1 VTATGRTWPGWAV
14 REGPFGIRLFDV
26 GIVALVIVAIEV
38 NVVTGGGPGAVPLNA
53 WAYLFGALLAVP
65 ILFRHR
71 WPLRVLIASAVLMFF
86 YYIFARRNIS
96 PAPVFF
102 VPLYDAAVVGYL
114 ALAIAIPAV
123 FMIIGLFVVEV
134 SVRQGI
140 AALAAE
146 FLSQTVILALA
157 VLLGEVVRSRRAL
170 AAETARRLR
179 LAQEERTAEAGRA
192 VAEERL
198 RIARELHDTVAH
210 SMATITVQA
219 GSALHVLGAG
229 DPAVKPFIRNDPAA
243 RSPLPLSR
251 PRPDADMLRAALTAI
266 RDTSKGAL
274 MEMRSVLGQLR
285 RSDHADADGGKGLD
299 GLDDLRDAVTA
310 AGARVTVDVE
320 GARTPLSAEADHSA
334 YRILQESLT
343 NVLRHAGPRAAAR
356 VCLRYQP
363 DSLIITVTDDGG
375 RDQAHGDG
383 DMAHGSRNMAH
394 GGDQAHG
401 GWDMAYGGGTA
412 EGGEMAQGNGISGMR
427 ERVASVG
434 GELTA
439 GPLPGGGF
447 RVRATL
453 PTEARAAGDAAAYGV
468 ADIPAAR
475 WKSS

>member
-1 VTATGRTWPGWAV
+1 VTATGRTWPGWGV

-38 NVVTGGGPGAVPLNA
+38 NVVTGGGPGAVPLNG

-71 WPLRVLIASAVLMFF
+71 WPLQVLIASAVVMFF

-229 DPAVKPFIRNDPAA
+229 DPAVKPLIRNDRAA
-243 RSPLPLSR
+243 RSPAPLSR

-274 MEMRSVLGQLR
+274 VEMRSVLGQLR
-285 RSDHADADGGKGLD
+285 RSEHEDAGLD
-299 GLDDLRDAVTA
+299 RLDDLRDAVTA

-320 GARTPLSAEADHSA
+320 GAEAPLSAEADHSA

-343 NVLRHAGPRAAAR
+343 NVLRHAGPRAAAH

-363 DSLIITVTDDGG
+363 DRLIITVTDDGG
-375 RDQAHGDG
+375 GDTAHGNG
-383 DMAHGSRNMAH
+383 DVAHGN
-394 GGDQAHG
+394 GDPARG
-401 GWDMAYGGGTA
+401 NGDVAR
-412 EGGEMAQGNGISGMR
+412 GNGISGMR
-427 ERVASVG
+427 ERAVLVG
-434 GELTA
+434 GELAA
-439 GPLPGGGF
+439 GPLAGGGF
-447 RVRATL
+447 RVQATL
-453 PTEARAAGDAAAYGV
+453 PTAARAGGNAAAHG
-468 ADIPAAR
+468 AAGIPAAR
-475 WKSS
+475 WESW

>member
-1 VTATGRTWPGWAV
+1 VTATGRVLAGWGV

-26 GIVALVIVAIEV
+26 GVVALVIVAIEV
-38 NVVTGGGPGAVPLNA
+38 NVVNGGGPGAVPLNA

-71 WPLRVLIASAVLMFF
+71 WPLQVLIASAVMMFF

-123 FMIIGLFVVEV
+123 FMVIGLFVVEV

-140 AALAAE
+140 AALSAE
-146 FLSQTVILALA
+146 FLSQIVILALA
-157 VLLGEVVRSRRAL
+157 VMLGEVVRSRRAL
-170 AAETARRLR
+170 TAETARRLR

-210 SMATITVQA
+210 GMATIAVQA

-243 RSPLPLSR
+243 RSPATTSR
-251 PRPDADMLRAALTAI
+251 PGRDADILRAALTAI

-274 MEMRSVLGQLR
+274 VEMRSVLGQLR
-285 RSDHADADGGKGLD
+285 HSEHEDAGLER
-299 GLDDLRDAVTA
+299 LDDLRDAVTA

-320 GARTPLSAEADHSA
+320 GAEAPLSAEADHSA

-343 NVLRHAGPRAAAR
+343 NVLRHAGPRAAAH

-363 DSLIITVTDDGG
+363 DRLIITVTDDGG
-375 RDQAHGDG
+375 ADVAHGAG
-383 DMAHGSRNMAH
+383 MAH
-394 GGDQAHG
+394 GG
-401 GWDMAYGGGTA
+401 MAGGGDVVR
-412 EGGEMAQGNGISGMR
+412 GNGISGMR
-427 ERVASVG
+427 ERAVSVG

-439 GPLPGGGF
+439 GPLPDGGF
-447 RVRATL
+447 RVQATL
-453 PTEARAAGDAAAYGV
+453 LTAARASGDAAAYRV
-468 ADIPAAR
+468 AEIPAAR
-475 WKSS
+475 WESR

>member
-1 VTATGRTWPGWAV
+1 VTATGRTWPGWGV

-38 NVVTGGGPGAVPLNA
+38 NVVTGGGPSAVPLNA

-71 WPLRVLIASAVLMFF
+71 WPLRVLIASAVVMFF

-96 PAPVFF
+96 PAPLFF

-123 FMIIGLFVVEV
+123 FMVIGLFVVEV

-140 AALAAE
+140 AALSAE
-146 FLSQTVILALA
+146 FLSQIVILALA
-157 VLLGEVVRSRRAL
+157 VMLGEVVRSRRAL
-170 AAETARRLR
+170 TAETARRLR

-210 SMATITVQA
+210 GMATIAVQA
-219 GSALHVLGAG
+219 GSALHVLGAD
-229 DPAVKPFIRNDPAA
+229 DPAVKPFIRNDPASS
-243 RSPLPLSR
+243 SPATIPG
-251 PRPDADMLRAALTAI
+251 PRPDSGPGPDADILRAALTAI

-285 RSDHADADGGKGLD
+285 RSDHEGAGKGLER
-299 GLDDLRDAVTA
+299 LDALRDAVTA

-320 GARTPLSAEADHSA
+320 GAQAPLSAEADHSA

-343 NVLRHAGPRAAAR
+343 NVLRHAGPRAAAH

-363 DSLIITVTDDGG
+363 GSLGITVTDDGG
-375 RDQAHGDG
+375 ETAGGG
-383 DMAHGSRNMAH
+383 DMAHGVGSA
-394 GGDQAHG
+394 
-401 GWDMAYGGGTA
+401 GGGA
-412 EGGEMAQGNGISGMR
+412 MARGNGISGMR
-427 ERVASVG
+427 ERAASLG

-439 GPLPGGGF
+439 RPVPGGGF
-447 RVRATL
+447 RVEATL
-453 PTEARAAGDAAAYGV
+453 PTAARAADNAPAHGGPRA
-468 ADIPAAR
+468 PAAR
-475 WKSS
+475 RESS

>member
-1 VTATGRTWPGWAV
+1 VTATGRTLAGWGV

-26 GIVALVIVAIEV
+26 GVVALVIVAIEV
-38 NVVTGGGPGAVPLNA
+38 NVVNGGGPGAVPLNG

-71 WPLRVLIASAVLMFF
+71 WPLQVLIASAVVMFF

-123 FMIIGLFVVEV
+123 FMVIGLFVVEV

-140 AALAAE
+140 AALTAE
-146 FLSQTVILALA
+146 FLSQIVILALA
-157 VLLGEVVRSRRAL
+157 VMLGEVVRSRRAL
-170 AAETARRLR
+170 TAETARRLR

-210 SMATITVQA
+210 GMATIAVQA
-219 GSALHVLGAG
+219 GSALHVLGDG
-229 DPAVKPFIRNDPAA
+229 GR
-243 RSPLPLSR
+243 
-251 PRPDADMLRAALTAI
+251 DADILRGALTAI

-274 MEMRSVLGQLR
+274 VEMRSVLGQLR
-285 RSDHADADGGKGLD
+285 RSEHEDAGLER
-299 GLDDLRDAVTA
+299 LDDLRDAVTA

-320 GARTPLSAEADHSA
+320 GAEAPLSAEADHSA

-343 NVLRHAGPRAAAR
+343 NVLRHAGPRAAAH

-363 DSLIITVTDDGG
+363 DRLIITVTDDGG
-375 RDQAHGDG
+375 GMALGGGRALGGGLALGGDG
-383 DMAHGSRNMAH
+383 AR
-394 GGDQAHG
+394 
-401 GWDMAYGGGTA
+401 
-412 EGGEMAQGNGISGMR
+412 GNGISGMR
-427 ERVASVG
+427 ERAVSVG

-447 RVRATL
+447 RVQATL
-453 PTEARAAGDAAAYGV
+453 LTAARADGDAATYRV
-468 ADIPAAR
+468 AEIPAAR
-475 WKSS
+475 WGSW

>member
-1 VTATGRTWPGWAV
+1 
-14 REGPFGIRLFDV
+14 
-26 GIVALVIVAIEV
+26 V

-210 SMATITVQA
+210 AVATIAVRA
-219 GSALHVLGAG
+219 GSALHVLGA
-229 DPAVKPFIRNDPAA
+229 DAPAVKPFIRNDPA
-243 RSPLPLSR
+243 SSSR
-251 PRPDADMLRAALTAI
+251 PPAPDHGLMRTSCAPGTGPLGEPGGRCYRSRAAVSPGLA
-266 RDTSKGAL
+266 
-274 MEMRSVLGQLR
+274 R
-285 RSDHADADGGKGLD
+285 R
-299 GLDDLRDAVTA
+299 R
-310 AGARVTVDVE
+310 R
-320 GARTPLSAEADHSA
+320 
-334 YRILQESLT
+334 
-343 NVLRHAGPRAAAR
+343 RH
-356 VCLRYQP
+356 
-363 DSLIITVTDDGG
+363 GG
-375 RDQAHGDG
+375 RSGKCGRHGPW
-383 DMAHGSRNMAH
+383 H
-394 GGDQAHG
+394 
-401 GWDMAYGGGTA
+401 
-412 EGGEMAQGNGISGMR
+412 
-427 ERVASVG
+427 
-434 GELTA
+434 
-439 GPLPGGGF
+439 
-447 RVRATL
+447 VRA
-453 PTEARAAGDAAAYGV
+453 
-468 ADIPAAR
+468 
-475 WKSS
+475 

>member
-1 VTATGRTWPGWAV
+1 MTATGRVLAGWGV

-26 GIVALVIVAIEV
+26 GVVALVIVAIEV
-38 NVVTGGGPGAVPLNA
+38 NVVNGGGPGAVPLNA

-71 WPLRVLIASAVLMFF
+71 WPLQVLIASAVMMFF

-123 FMIIGLFVVEV
+123 FMVIGLFVVEV

-140 AALAAE
+140 AALTAE
-146 FLSQTVILALA
+146 FLSQIVILALA
-157 VLLGEVVRSRRAL
+157 VMLGEVVRSRRAL
-170 AAETARRLR
+170 TAETARRLR

-210 SMATITVQA
+210 GMATIAVQA

-243 RSPLPLSR
+243 RSPAPVSR
-251 PRPDADMLRAALTAI
+251 PGRDADILRAALTAI

-274 MEMRSVLGQLR
+274 VEMRSVLGQLR
-285 RSDHADADGGKGLD
+285 RSEHEDAGLER
-299 GLDDLRDAVTA
+299 LDDLRDAVTA

-320 GARTPLSAEADHSA
+320 GAEAPLSAEADHSA

-343 NVLRHAGPRAAAR
+343 NVLRHAGPRAAAH

-363 DSLIITVTDDGG
+363 DRLIITVTDDGG
-375 RDQAHGDG
+375 ADVAHGAG
-383 DMAHGSRNMAH
+383 MAH
-394 GGDQAHG
+394 GG
-401 GWDMAYGGGTA
+401 MAGGGDVVR
-412 EGGEMAQGNGISGMR
+412 GNGISGMR
-427 ERVASVG
+427 ERAVSVG

-439 GPLPGGGF
+439 GPLPDGGF
-447 RVRATL
+447 RVQATL
-453 PTEARAAGDAAAYGV
+453 LTAARAGGDAAAYRV
-468 ADIPAAR
+468 AEIPAAR
-475 WKSS
+475 WESW

>member
-1 VTATGRTWPGWAV
+1 VTATGRVLAGWGV

-26 GIVALVIVAIEV
+26 GVVALVIVAIEV
-38 NVVTGGGPGAVPLNA
+38 NVVNGGGPGAVPLNA

-71 WPLRVLIASAVLMFF
+71 WPLQVLIASAVMMFF

-123 FMIIGLFVVEV
+123 FMVIGLFVVEV

-140 AALAAE
+140 AALSAE
-146 FLSQTVILALA
+146 FLSQIVILALA
-157 VLLGEVVRSRRAL
+157 VMLGEVVRSRRAL
-170 AAETARRLR
+170 TAETARRLR

-210 SMATITVQA
+210 GMATIAVQA

-243 RSPLPLSR
+243 RSPAPVSR
-251 PRPDADMLRAALTAI
+251 PGRDADILRAALTAI

-274 MEMRSVLGQLR
+274 VEMRSVLGQLR
-285 RSDHADADGGKGLD
+285 RSEHEDAGLER
-299 GLDDLRDAVTA
+299 LDDLRDAVTA

-320 GARTPLSAEADHSA
+320 GAEAPLSAEADHSA

-343 NVLRHAGPRAAAR
+343 NVLRHAGPRAAAH

-363 DSLIITVTDDGG
+363 DRLIITVTDDGG
-375 RDQAHGDG
+375 ADVAHGAG
-383 DMAHGSRNMAH
+383 MAH
-394 GGDQAHG
+394 GG
-401 GWDMAYGGGTA
+401 MAGGGDVVR
-412 EGGEMAQGNGISGMR
+412 GNGISGMR
-427 ERVASVG
+427 ERAVSVG

-439 GPLPGGGF
+439 GPLPDGGF
-447 RVRATL
+447 RVQATL
-453 PTEARAAGDAAAYGV
+453 LTAARASGDAAAYRV
-468 ADIPAAR
+468 AEIPAAR
-475 WKSS
+475 WESR